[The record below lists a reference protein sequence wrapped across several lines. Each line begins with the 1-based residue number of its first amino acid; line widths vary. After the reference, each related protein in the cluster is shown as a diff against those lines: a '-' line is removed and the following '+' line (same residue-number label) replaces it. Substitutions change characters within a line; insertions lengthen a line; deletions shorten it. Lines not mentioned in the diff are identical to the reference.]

1 MRVIASQKTA
11 NINNYSPKPLNFL
24 ERRDVFTCIN
34 HFVESAFMNRLHI
47 SALSLAVLLGLASA
61 ASQPADAY
69 RYGVNNRQER
79 QQNRIY
85 SGVQNGSLNRRETAR
100 LGKQQYALNRKEARF
115 RASGNGM
122 SNSERARLE
131 RQQNQM
137 SQNIYQQKHDGQGYN
152 PGPGRGNPNNP
163 GRSLYD
169 VNQTQQNQANRIN
182 NGIQN
187 GSLTPQEAAR
197 LQNQQSQLAA
207 REASMR
213 ASGNGLSVQERARL
227 DNQQDRL
234 SQNIYQQKND
244 AQGLN
249 PGGPGPGSPYNN
261 RGINGDQANQQ
272 ARINQ
277 GVQSGSL
284 TPQEAQRLQN
294 NQAEFA
300 AKEARLRASG
310 NGLSYQERARL
321 EAEQAKLSRQIYN
334 QKNDAQGIPQ

>member
-1 MRVIASQKTA
+1 
-11 NINNYSPKPLNFL
+11 
-24 ERRDVFTCIN
+24 
-34 HFVESAFMNRLHI
+34 MNRLHI

-79 QQNRIY
+79 QQGRIY
-85 SGVQNGSLNRRETAR
+85 SGARNGSLNRRETAR
-100 LGKQQYALNRKEARF
+100 LGKQQYALNQREARY

-122 SNSERARLE
+122 SNSERARLQ

-152 PGPGRGNPNNP
+152 PGPNYGNPNNR

-187 GSLTPQEAAR
+187 GSLTPQEATR
-197 LQNQQSQLAA
+197 LQNQQTQLAA

-213 ASGNGLSVQERARL
+213 ASGNGLSLQERARL
-227 DNQQDRL
+227 DNQQDRM

-244 AQGLN
+244 GQGIN
-249 PGGPGPGSPYNN
+249 QGGPTPYNN

-272 ARINQ
+272 TRINQ

-321 EAEQAKLSRQIYN
+321 ESEQARLSRQIYN
-334 QKNDAQGIPQ
+334 QKNDAQSIPQLEPAP

>member
-1 MRVIASQKTA
+1 MPRLRD
-11 NINNYSPKPLNFL
+11 INNNSSSLLNFL
-24 ERRDVFTCIN
+24 ERRYVFTCIN
-34 HFVESAFMNRLHI
+34 HFLEIDFMNRLHI
-47 SALSLAVLLGLASA
+47 SALSLAVLLGLASS
-61 ASQPADAY
+61 ASQPAEAY

-100 LGKQQYALNRKEARF
+100 LGKQQYALNQKEARY

-137 SQNIYQQKHDGQGYN
+137 SQNIYQQKHDGQGYAQGGPN
-152 PGPGRGNPNNP
+152 HGYPNKPGH
-163 GRSLYD
+163 SLYD

-182 NGIQN
+182 SGVQN

-197 LQNQQSQLAA
+197 LQNQQTQFAA

-227 DNQQDRL
+227 DNQQDRM

-244 AQGLN
+244 GQGLN

-277 GVQSGSL
+277 GIQTGAL

-321 EAEQAKLSRQIYN
+321 EAEQARLSKQIYN

>member
-1 MRVIASQKTA
+1 
-11 NINNYSPKPLNFL
+11 
-24 ERRDVFTCIN
+24 
-34 HFVESAFMNRLHI
+34 MNRLHI
-47 SALSLAVLLGLASA
+47 SALSLAVLLGLATSA
-61 ASQPADAY
+61 QKPAEAY

-85 SGVQNGSLNRRETAR
+85 NGVQNGSLNRREAGR
-100 LGKQQYALNRKEARF
+100 LERQQYALNQKEARY
-115 RASGNGM
+115 RASGNGL

-131 RQQNQM
+131 RQQNEL
-137 SQNIYQQKHDGQGYN
+137 SQNINQQKHDGQGRN
-152 PGPGRGNPNNP
+152 PEYPNKPGH
-163 GRSLYD
+163 SLYD
-169 VNQTQQNQANRIN
+169 VNQTQQNQASRIN
-182 NGIQN
+182 NGVQN

-197 LQNQQSQLAA
+197 LQNQQAQFAA

-227 DNQQDRL
+227 DNQQDRM
-234 SQNIYQQKND
+234 SQNIYHQTND

-249 PGGPGPGSPYNN
+249 PGGPVPGTGSPYNN

-277 GVQSGSL
+277 GIQSGAL
-284 TPQEAQRLQN
+284 TPKEAQRLQN

-321 EAEQAKLSRQIYN
+321 EAEQAKLSKQIYN
-334 QKNDAQGIPQ
+334 QKNDAQGVPR

>member
-1 MRVIASQKTA
+1 
-11 NINNYSPKPLNFL
+11 
-24 ERRDVFTCIN
+24 
-34 HFVESAFMNRLHI
+34 MNRLHI
-47 SALSLAVLLGLASA
+47 SALSLAVLLGLTSA
-61 ASQPADAY
+61 ASQPAEAY

-79 QQNRIY
+79 QQNRIHN
-85 SGVQNGSLNRRETAR
+85 GVQSGSLNRRETAR
-100 LGKQQYALNRKEARF
+100 LGKQQYALNQKEARY

-137 SQNIYQQKHDGQGYN
+137 SQNIYQQKHDGQGYHQGGPN
-152 PGPGRGNPNNP
+152 PGYPNNS

-182 NGIQN
+182 QGVQN
-187 GSLTPQEAAR
+187 GSLTSQEAAR
-197 LQNQQSQLAA
+197 LQNQQTQFAA

-227 DNQQDRL
+227 DNQQDRM

-249 PGGPGPGSPYNN
+249 PGGPGPGNGSPYNN

-277 GVQSGSL
+277 GIQSGTL

>member
-1 MRVIASQKTA
+1 
-11 NINNYSPKPLNFL
+11 
-24 ERRDVFTCIN
+24 
-34 HFVESAFMNRLHI
+34 MNRLHI
-47 SALSLAVLLGLASA
+47 SALSLAVLLGLTSA
-61 ASQPADAY
+61 ASQPAEAY

-79 QQNRIY
+79 QQNRIHN
-85 SGVQNGSLNRRETAR
+85 GVQSGSLNRRETAR
-100 LGKQQYALNRKEARF
+100 LGKQQYALNRKEARY

-137 SQNIYQQKHDGQGYN
+137 SQNIYQQKHDGQGHN
-152 PGPGRGNPNNP
+152 PGFPNNP

-169 VNQTQQNQANRIN
+169 VNQTQQNQATRIN
-182 NGIQN
+182 QGVQN
-187 GSLTPQEAAR
+187 GSLTSQEAAR
-197 LQNQQSQLAA
+197 LQNQQNQFAA

-227 DNQQDRL
+227 DNQQDRM

-277 GVQSGSL
+277 GIQSGTL

>member
-1 MRVIASQKTA
+1 
-11 NINNYSPKPLNFL
+11 
-24 ERRDVFTCIN
+24 
-34 HFVESAFMNRLHI
+34 MNRLHI

-61 ASQPADAY
+61 VNQPAEAY

-79 QQNRIY
+79 QQSRIY
-85 SGVQNGSLNRRETAR
+85 NGVQNGSLNRRETAR
-100 LGKQQYALNRKEARF
+100 LGKQQYALNQKEARY
-115 RASGNGM
+115 RASGDGM
-122 SNSERARLE
+122 SNSERARLQK
-131 RQQNQM
+131 QQNQM

-152 PGPGRGNPNNP
+152 PGPNPGPNPGHSNNP
-163 GRSLYD
+163 GHSLYD

-182 NGIQN
+182 SGVQN
-187 GSLTPQEAAR
+187 GSLTAQEAAR
-197 LQNQQSQLAA
+197 LQSQQAQFAA

-227 DNQQDRL
+227 DNQQDRM

-277 GVQSGSL
+277 GIQSGSL

-300 AKEARLRASG
+300 AKEARLRESG